1 MGLVAVIRREPRL
14 TEAEWLACIDRFP
27 ELVRGAPTEK
37 INPFT
42 QAPYTH
48 VPAATDVGIVSPRDS
63 SVLGGI
69 DGEPDF
75 ETDGELSVYAPYSEE
90 HPDQEGHI
98 SAEGR
103 AIVDRVAFSMGAE
116 VDWFW

>member
-1 MGLVAVIRREPRL
+1 M
-14 TEAEWLACIDRFP
+14 
-27 ELVRGAPTEK
+27 
-37 INPFT
+37 
-42 QAPYTH
+42 
-48 VPAATDVGIVSPRDS
+48 
-63 SVLGGI
+63 LGGI

-90 HPDQEGHI
+90 YPDQEGHM

-103 AIVDRVAFSMGAE
+103 AVVERIAHSMGAQ